1 MLGERLKRARE
12 ASGLSLRD
20 LAARIG
26 VSHTLLSQFEKGQ
39 KTPDSGQLIRLAR
52 ALGVRS
58 EYFLRPAAYSLEGL
72 EFRKRSNLRVRDE
85 KRIRAEVLD
94 QVERR
99 LELEGLFPALA
110 RGFEAPS
117 SLPKQVAREG
127 DIEELAILLRQA
139 WGLGLG
145 PIADM
150 VDTLEGQG
158 FRVVMVDVDPSARFD
173 GLTAE
178 VGGHPVV
185 VVGREWPGDRQR
197 FTLAHEL
204 GHRILAG
211 RLDGEQLEEEKACNH
226 FAGAFLAPRDSV
238 LEALGPKRTWLEPQE
253 LALLKE
259 EYGLSMLGWVIRARQ
274 LGILQPS
281 NYERMARY
289 FSKHGW
295 RTEEPCTYPAEKAH
309 LFPQMVYRALGE
321 DRISESKAAELLAVP
336 LAELRAQRNLD
347 AAYAAAD
354 Q

>member
-12 ASGLSLRD
+12 AAGLSLRS
-20 LAARIG
+20 LAEKVE

-39 KTPDSGQLIRLAR
+39 KTPDSGQLIRFSR

-85 KRIRAEVLD
+85 KRIRADVLD
-94 QVERR
+94 QIERR

-117 SLPKQVAREG
+117 DLPGEVVSEE
-127 DIEELAILLRQA
+127 DVEELAILLRQA

-150 VDTLEGQG
+150 VDILEGQG

-211 RLDGEQLEEEKACNH
+211 RLSEESLEEEKACNR
-226 FAGAFLAPRDSV
+226 FAGAFLAPRMSV
-238 LEALGPKRTWLEPQE
+238 LESLGQKRTWLEPQE

-274 LGILQPS
+274 LGILRAS
-281 NYERMARY
+281 SYERMARY

-295 RTEEPCTYPAEKAH
+295 RREEPRTYPAEKAH

-347 AAYAAAD
+347 VAHAPAD

>member
-12 ASGLSLRD
+12 AAGHSLRS
-20 LAARIG
+20 LAAQVAI
-26 VSHTLLSQFEKGQ
+26 SHTLLSQYEKGQ
-39 KTPDSGQLIRLAR
+39 KTPDSGVLVRLAR
-52 ALGVRS
+52 AVGVRS
-58 EYFLRPAAYSLEGL
+58 EYFLRPVEYSLEGL
-72 EFRKRSNLRVRDE
+72 EFRSRSGLRVRDE

-99 LELEGLFPALA
+99 LELESLFPAHA
-110 RGFEAPS
+110 QGFEAPAN
-117 SLPKQVAREG
+117 LPERVADEEA
-127 DIEELAILLRQA
+127 IEDLAILLRQA
-139 WGLGLG
+139 WGLGEG

-158 FRVVMVDVDPSARFD
+158 FRVVMVDVDASARFD

-185 VVGREWPGDRQR
+185 VVGRYWPGDRQR

-204 GHRILAG
+204 GHRILSG
-211 RLDGEQLEEEKACNH
+211 RLGEGLEEEKACNR
-226 FAGAFLAPRDSV
+226 FAGAFLAPRDAV
-238 LEALGPKRTWLEPQE
+238 LESLGPNRAWLEPQE
-253 LALLKE
+253 LAMLKE

-274 LGILQPS
+274 LGVLKPS

-295 RTEEPCTYPAEKAH
+295 RKQEPHTYPAEKAH

-321 DRISESKAAELLAVP
+321 QRISESKAAELLAMP
-336 LAELRAQRNLD
+336 LAELRAQRNLE
-347 AAYAAAD
+347 AAHAPAD

>member
-12 ASGLSLRD
+12 AAGHSLRS
-20 LAARIG
+20 LAEQIEI
-26 VSHTLLSQFEKGQ
+26 SHTLLSQYEKGA
-39 KTPDSGQLIRLAR
+39 KTPDSGVLVRLAR
-52 ALGVRS
+52 TLGVRS
-58 EYFLRPAAYSLEGL
+58 EYFLRSAEYSLEGL
-72 EFRKRSNLRVRDE
+72 EFRKRSGLRARDE

-99 LELEGLFPALA
+99 LELENLFPALA
-110 RGFEAPS
+110 RGFESPAG
-117 SLPKQVAREG
+117 LPERVADQEAV
-127 DIEELAILLRQA
+127 EELASRLREA
-139 WGLGLG
+139 WGLGHG

-185 VVGREWPGDRQR
+185 VVGRHWPGDRQR

-204 GHRILAG
+204 GHRILTG
-211 RLDGEQLEEEKACNH
+211 RLVEGLDEEKACNG
-226 FAGAFLAPRDSV
+226 FAGAFLAPRASV
-238 LEALGPKRTWLEPQE
+238 LESLGPKRTWLEPQE
-253 LALLKE
+253 LAMLKE
-259 EYGLSMLGWVIRARQ
+259 EFGLSMLGWVIRARQ
-274 LGILQPS
+274 LGILQAS

-295 RTEEPCTYPAEKAH
+295 RKQEPRSYPAEKAH
-309 LFPQMVYRALGE
+309 LFPQMVYRALAE
-321 DRISESKAAELLAVP
+321 QRISESKAAELLAMP
-336 LAELRAQRNLD
+336 LAELRAQRNLE
-347 AAYAAAD
+347 AAHAPAD